1 MRTLLRRNPLKAETV
16 SKKGG
21 GDRATDQDRTSSPRR
36 RYVSMIESPS
46 LVPSDELGSAEKGG
60 LAFLIVLDISFE
72 PSRGLFSTTLHTPAH
87 VAFEL

>member
-1 MRTLLRRNPLKAETV
+1 
-16 SKKGG
+16 
-21 GDRATDQDRTSSPRR
+21 
-36 RYVSMIESPS
+36 MIESPS

-72 PSRGLFSTTLHTPAH
+72 PSPGLFSTTLHTPAH